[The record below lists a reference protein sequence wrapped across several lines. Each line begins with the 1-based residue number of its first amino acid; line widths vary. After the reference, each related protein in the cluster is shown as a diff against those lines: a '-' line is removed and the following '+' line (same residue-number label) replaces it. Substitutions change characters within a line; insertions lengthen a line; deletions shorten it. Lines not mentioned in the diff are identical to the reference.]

1 MPHHETQPL
10 VTKRTL
16 AFVAGV
22 FVVHVLALHFM
33 GRIAWGKHGFGLW
46 TSQSQGPDTSQM
58 FADPYS
64 FTHLVHGILFFG
76 VLWLFRRR
84 IPLRWRFIIALL
96 IEVAWEIVENSPFV
110 INRFRAATASRDYTG
125 DSILNSVGDVT
136 FCLLGF
142 YLASRLPWKWSV
154 ALVVLSEIA
163 LLLIIRDNLFLSALM
178 LLYPIRAIKDWQM
191 GG

>member
-1 MPHHETQPL
+1 MPAHNNEPL
-10 VTKRTL
+10 VTRRTL
-16 AFVAGV
+16 ALVAGV
-22 FVVHVLALHFM
+22 FIVYVLALHFM
-33 GRIAWGKHGFGLW
+33 GRIVRGKHGFGLW

-76 VLWLFRRR
+76 VLWLFRKRV
-84 IPLRWRFIIALL
+84 PLRWRFILALL
-96 IEVAWEIVENSPFV
+96 IEVAWEIVENSPLV
-110 INRFRAATASRDYTG
+110 INRFRAATMSLDYTG

-142 YLASRLPWKWSV
+142 YLASRLSWKWSV
-154 ALVVLSEIA
+154 ALVVLSEVA

-191 GG
+191 AG